1 MRLEAYRP
9 KLTYPIPA
17 RGGSMVR
24 LPSEFDPIDYLVER
38 KFPLLRV
45 ALIPV
50 SISSPSRPPRIDR
63 AKIQGE
69 AKKYRTEL
77 ETLPRDDLK
86 ALLKSERA
94 KELAERQEKAAKEE
108 AARFFNQPYS
118 TGDFEHWSKA
128 QYWSIDEAVALS
140 LGKAPEHVNWSS
152 VSPMVSYSP
161 FANRYQRVRDLAL
174 RAVAWQALYDPILP
188 ALFLDWTRK
197 NDLPFP
203 EDLASRV
210 TARHGNVV
218 NWRLL
223 YTKLKED
230 SEREIAELRA
240 AVANVADRPAS
251 NEPRATSNQSDSGA
265 TRERESLLK
274 LFIVAAVRKY
284 RFDPHATRSETVSR
298 IKRDVE
304 DCGLSLDDAT
314 ILKYLRQGAELLSPK
329 ENK

>member
-1 MRLEAYRP
+1 M
-9 KLTYPIPA
+9 
-17 RGGSMVR
+17 
-24 LPSEFDPIDYLVER
+24 
-38 KFPLLRV
+38 
-45 ALIPV
+45 
-50 SISSPSRPPRIDR
+50 
-63 AKIQGE
+63 
-69 AKKYRTEL
+69 
-77 ETLPRDDLK
+77 
-86 ALLKSERA
+86 
-94 KELAERQEKAAKEE
+94 
-108 AARFFNQPYS
+108 
-118 TGDFEHWSKA
+118 
-128 QYWSIDEAVALS
+128 
-140 LGKAPEHVNWSS
+140 
-152 VSPMVSYSP
+152 
-161 FANRYQRVRDLAL
+161 
-174 RAVAWQALYDPILP
+174 
-188 ALFLDWTRK
+188 
-197 NDLPFP
+197 
-203 EDLASRV
+203 